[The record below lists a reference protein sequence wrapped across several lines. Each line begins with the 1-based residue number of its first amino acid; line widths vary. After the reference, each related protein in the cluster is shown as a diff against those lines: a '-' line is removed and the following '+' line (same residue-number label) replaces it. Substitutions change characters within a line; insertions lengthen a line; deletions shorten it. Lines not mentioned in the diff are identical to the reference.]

1 MHASPV
7 TLRRLAP
14 VVLVGV
20 LATVLAL
27 AWSEPGALAQPAD
40 TTSSGKIV
48 RIPLVA
54 GDSLQV
60 RFTEPFD
67 AGTLAKGLVPAAE
80 VAADKVISGVVMVQQ
95 GAPVTVAVVADE
107 VADNGRAGKAGRFKL
122 TFESVEAVDGQIV
135 PLTGELARKGS
146 GRGIIVKIL
155 TLFLVKGGDPG
166 VTTDEV
172 FRPYFAE
179 NTYVYAEQP

>member
-1 MHASPV
+1 MNASPD

-14 VVLVGV
+14 VTLVGV
-20 LATVLAL
+20 LATVLVL
-27 AWSEPGALAQPAD
+27 AWNEPGALAQSTD
-40 TTSSGKIV
+40 TATKSKIV

-67 AGTLAKGLVPAAE
+67 AGSLAKGKVPKAE
-80 VAADKVISGVVMVQQ
+80 VAADKIISGVVMITK

-122 TFESVEAVDGQIV
+122 TFQSVEAVDGQSV
-135 PLTGELARKGS
+135 PLTGELVRKGS
-146 GRGIIVKIL
+146 GRGIVLKIL
-155 TLFLVKGGDPG
+155 TLFLIKGSDPG
-166 VTTDEV
+166 VTPDEV

-179 NTYVYAEQP
+179 NTYVYAEHS